1 MLEAAVCY
9 SVTSA
14 GGRCWLWLRPLA
26 TPVVA
31 TVTPAFVC
39 CLLGLRAPATSRAVS
54 QHDLRTSVHVADQS
68 LTRGA
73 LLCVYR
79 SQTGGLYQLVR
90 KTPVTRGSH
99 YETNMPAQ
107 NKTHVPKRLT
117 LIMHQQESGGRQRML
132 VGGGED

>member
-1 MLEAAVCY
+1 MKLPRAPHRLIHVGAA
-9 SVTSA
+9 A
-14 GGRCWLWLRPLA
+14 HP
-26 TPVVA
+26 VA

-68 LTRGA
+68 FTRGA

-132 VGGGED
+132 VGGGRGLTSYST